1 MKSMTTLLTALGI
14 SLLTLSSPAQAGDDA
29 MLKGFLGVMT
39 AMQKQA
45 GDGAD
50 PTGKA
55 VLDAFSDAIDDKGK
69 GSKGK
74 GDRQRQGKNKGNSQR
89 QGKNKGNR
97 QGKGDRQGKGNRQAR
112 R

>member
-1 MKSMTTLLTALGI
+1 MKSITTLVTALGI
-14 SLLTLSSPAQAGDDA
+14 SLLTLSAPAQAGDDA

-55 VLDAFSDAIDDKGK
+55 VLDAFGDAIDSKGGK
-69 GSKGK
+69 GKGK
-74 GDRQRQGKNKGNSQR
+74 GDRQRQGKNQGDR
-89 QGKNKGNR
+89 QGKGNR